1 MKLVLG
7 GLALFPATG
16 EAEDVAKA
24 AWALDKTTKNFLLA
38 CWRRRAHFVGHL
50 RVCGGALVREDATD
64 AREAASVPAETP
76 RRSAAQLEACKP
88 FWVDWIRKPAKPRS
102 GKRSKGRSPFFVVL
116 AGSRPG
122 IFTSWMECKQSVSG
136 FPGAKFNDSRK
147 RSRRGRSGTVDVR
160 PARGA
165 SSHALHKS
173 LQWAPNL
180 FMNMR
185 PIWSTSHR
193 IF

>member
-1 MKLVLG
+1 LARDARVALADDSAEFVKLVLG
-7 GLALFPATG
+7 GLALFPVTG

-64 AREAASVPAETP
+64 AREAASVPVETP
-76 RRSAAQLEACKP
+76 RRSAAQLQTCKP
-88 FWVDWIRKPAKPRS
+88 FWVDWIRKPVKPRS

-122 IFTSWMECKQSVSG
+122 IFTSWMECKQSVLG
-136 FPGAKFNDSRK
+136 FPGAKFHGYATLSEAK
-147 RSRRGRSGTVDVR
+147 Q
-160 PARGA
+160 A
-165 SSHALHKS
+165 
-173 LQWAPNL
+173 WAE
-180 FMNMR
+180 R
-185 PIWSTSHR
+185 DG
-193 IF
+193 

>member
-1 MKLVLG
+1 MADDSAEFVKLVLG

-122 IFTSWMECKQSVSG
+122 VLDGMQAKRVGLPRCQVSWL
-136 FPGAKFNDSRK
+136 R
-147 RSRRGRSGTVDVR
+147 
-160 PARGA
+160 
-165 SSHALHKS
+165 HALGSEAGVGGAGRLMCVLPVERHLTLCPS
-173 LQWAPNL
+173 PFNGLL
-180 FMNMR
+180 
-185 PIWSTSHR
+185 IYL
-193 IF
+193 